1 LILIFAAGGTYLN
14 DYVYFS
20 DDGGE
25 HWTLSPTALPLM
37 DEIAVATLTD
47 GLFPAVCPVTP
58 LASSEGDVCVLW
70 RLAALGDC
78 PVVKVEGGV
87 RGCAGA
93 VHV

>member
-1 LILIFAAGGTYLN
+1 MFLFAAGGTYLN

-58 LASSEGDVCVLW
+58 LATSEGGCLCAVAAGCLG
-70 RLAALGDC
+70 RLPC
-78 PVVKVEGGV
+78 CEGGGWRARV
-87 RGCAGA
+87 CGA